1 MLQRSG
7 GATATQTNQGQITSS
22 TKSDSDL
29 LRENEEIF
37 QFCPPERNM
46 TKILDGLPPFTFNS
60 IVKYVRTSSG
70 KNIKQSPDYMVMK
83 PFERGV
89 NFFMEG
95 YIHNVFAKHHVE
107 SGRFYLRALCY
118 RSLRK
123 SETPHKIRLAISV
136 KDPYDVLGSSCT
148 CVAGALGF
156 CNHAIGLMYL
166 VSHYYMGKVKVIP
179 DDLVCT
185 SLPQQWHKPR
195 GKRISSEPLMEM
207 VFKKPRLDVT
217 HKSSSSPG
225 ISCSLYQAVKK
236 EPSNEEIENFKTDLQ
251 QINPKFG
258 LSLYMES
265 GTEVVPTK
273 VGPAPLGGYLSYQLA
288 PTEGNFKVS
297 CNIDL
302 SVERNTNEVPINIY
316 PRFPLYTVSPLYTI
330 TQCPPE
336 HQSFLD
342 SLRVSESEANTI
354 ENETLSQRNSDRWW
368 TERKSR
374 VTASKFG
381 DVISRRTIS
390 SAFLKR
396 LAENQTKSSGHMPEP
411 LKHGIEH
418 EHKAHE
424 QYCNYLKH
432 SGHPVKTFPSGFVVN
447 PLFPFLGCSPDGK
460 VIDETEETPYGIIE
474 IKCPYKHRA
483 VTPET
488 ACHGDSQFHLEIK
501 DDFPT
506 LKRSHKYYYQVQG
519 QMGISGAKWCDF
531 VTYTFKGMVI
541 ERIYFDL
548 TFFNEMLLKLEQF
561 FFKHF
566 AKYVQNTAHLQ
577 AQVTSSCCAVTAP
590 SDNVFVTT
598 NSGSAVQ

>member
-1 MLQRSG
+1 
-7 GATATQTNQGQITSS
+7 
-22 TKSDSDL
+22 
-29 LRENEEIF
+29 
-37 QFCPPERNM
+37 M
-46 TKILDGLPPFTFNS
+46 TKILDGLPHFTFNS

-89 NFFMEG
+89 NFFIEG
-95 YIHNVFAKHHVE
+95 YIHNVFAKHQVE

-195 GKRISSEPLMEM
+195 GKRISSEPLMDM
-207 VFKKPRLDVT
+207 VFKKPKLDVANT
-217 HKSSSSPG
+217 GSSSG
-225 ISCSLYQAVKK
+225 ISCSLYQAVK
-236 EPSNEEIENFKTDLQ
+236 EPPSNVEIESFISDLQ
-251 QINPKFG
+251 QINTKFG
-258 LSLYMES
+258 LSLFMEL

-273 VGPAPLGGYLSYQLA
+273 VGPATLSGYLSYQLA

-302 SVERNTNEVPINIY
+302 SVGRNNNEIPITIY
-316 PRFPLYTVSPLYTI
+316 PRFPLYRVCPLYLI
-330 TQCPPE
+330 TQYPRE

-342 SLRVSESEANTI
+342 SLRVSETEAATI
-354 ENETLSQRNSDRWW
+354 ENETLSQRNSDRLW

-374 VTASKFG
+374 VKASKFG
-381 DVISRRTIS
+381 DVVSRRTVS
-390 SAFLKR
+390 SVFLKG
-396 LAENQTKSSGHMPEP
+396 LPENRNIGTGSNMTPP

-418 EHKAHE
+418 EQKALE
-424 QYCNYLKH
+424 RYCNYLKH
-432 SGHPVKTFPSGFVVN
+432 SGHSVKTFPSGFVVN
-447 PLFPFLGCSPDGK
+447 PIFPFLGCSPDGK

-488 ACHGDSQFHLEIK
+488 ACHGDNQFHLEMK
-501 DDFPT
+501 DDFPV
-506 LKRSHKYYYQVQG
+506 LKKSQKYYYQVQG
-519 QMGISGAKWCDF
+519 KMGIPGAKWCDF

-548 TFFNEMLLKLEQF
+548 NFFTENVVKIRTVF
-561 FFKHF
+561 
-566 AKYVQNTAHLQ
+566 LQ
-577 AQVTSSCCAVTAP
+577 AFC
-590 SDNVFVTT
+590 
-598 NSGSAVQ
+598 